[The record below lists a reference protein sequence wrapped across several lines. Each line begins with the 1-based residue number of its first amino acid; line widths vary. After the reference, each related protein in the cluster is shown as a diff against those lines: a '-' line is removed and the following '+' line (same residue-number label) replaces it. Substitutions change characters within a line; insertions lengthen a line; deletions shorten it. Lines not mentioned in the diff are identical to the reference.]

1 MFLGHSLTYPI
12 ENIYIYIYIYIKEIY
27 CITYLL

>member
-12 ENIYIYIYIYIKEIY
+12 ENIYIYIYIKEIY